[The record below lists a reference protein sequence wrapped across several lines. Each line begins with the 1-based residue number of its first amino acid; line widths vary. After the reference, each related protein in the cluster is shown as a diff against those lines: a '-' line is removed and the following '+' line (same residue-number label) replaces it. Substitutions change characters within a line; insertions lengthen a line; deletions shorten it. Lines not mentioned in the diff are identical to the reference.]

1 MTTKQIG
8 ILCYAARWRVLLKYL
23 GMLAVALA
31 GLNTVPFLAA
41 LALGEPGLAGPYA
54 VVVIVL
60 LAAGLPL
67 ARMVA
72 SERLQHNEA
81 LVLVALAF
89 LCGSLAMSYPLGVA
103 SDSWLDGWFEAMSG
117 ITTTGLSTAASVEDR
132 PRSFLFARAWMQW
145 YGGLG
150 IVILSLALLMRNGV
164 AARRLIETEATS
176 ETLIS
181 TTRIFA
187 RRIIL
192 VYGVLTACAVLSVW
206 WTVGDGFVALVHS
219 LSAVSTGGFSSF
231 DDSLARLDSTTV
243 WLLTLFSWLGAVSFA
258 LYYDSWTKRSSAMF
272 SDPEFRA
279 LVVTTLMLAIL
290 LWMWMPGDGRVWHEM
305 LMLAMSTQS
314 STGFSTVDVG
324 DLDDASKLAMIGSML
339 VGGSV
344 GSTAGG
350 FKLLRLLIFLRLV
363 QLALAR
369 AAAPHHAIIDAR
381 LGQRRLEDD
390 ELWRAMSI
398 ILFFASC
405 VALSWLV
412 FVACGYPAL
421 DALFEVVSATGTV
434 GLSTGITRPELEPML
449 KVLLCLNMLAGR
461 VEIFALLV
469 VLYPKTWF
477 GNRREA
483 L

>member
-1 MTTKQIG
+1 MMAKQIG
-8 ILCYAARWRVLLKYL
+8 ILCYAVRWRVLLKYL
-23 GMLAVALA
+23 GMLGVALA
-31 GLNTVPFLAA
+31 ALNAVPVLAA
-41 LALGEPGLAGPYA
+41 LVLGEYRLAGPYA
-54 VVVIVL
+54 LVVTVL
-60 LAAGLPL
+60 LAAALPL
-67 ARMVA
+67 ARMSA

-81 LVLVALAF
+81 LVLVALTF
-89 LCGSLAMSYPLGVA
+89 LLGSLAMSYPLGIA
-103 SDSWLDGWFEAMSG
+103 SDSWLDGWFEAVSG
-117 ITTTGLSTAASVEDR
+117 ITTTGLSTAVSVEDR

-150 IVILSLALLMRNGV
+150 IVILSLALVMRNGV
-164 AARRLIETEATS
+164 AARRLIETEAIS
-176 ETLIS
+176 ETLVS

-192 VYGVLTACAVLSVW
+192 VYGLLTVCAVFSVW

-231 DDSLARLDSTTV
+231 DDSLASLDATTISI
-243 WLLTLFSWLGAVSFA
+243 LMLFSWLGAISFA
-258 LYYDSWTKRSSAMF
+258 LYYNSWTRGPGAMF

-279 LVVTTLMLAIL
+279 LVVTTLMLAAL
-290 LWMWMPGDGRVWHEM
+290 LWMWMPVDGRGWHEA

-314 STGFSTVDVG
+314 TTGFSTVAIG

-350 FKLLRLLIFLRLV
+350 FKLLRLLIFLRLL

-369 AAAPHHAIIDAR
+369 AAAPRHAVIDAR
-381 LGQRRLEDD
+381 LGERRMEDD
-390 ELWRAMSI
+390 DLWRALAIM
-398 ILFFASC
+398 LFFA
-405 VALSWLV
+405 AWAFLSWLV
-412 FVACGYPAL
+412 FVAWGYPAL

-434 GLSTGITRPELEPML
+434 GLSTGITRPELEPLL

-477 GNRREA
+477 GKRSEA
-483 L
+483 